1 MKLNDISRKLKK
13 STKNFGR
20 ALNRRSPEILI
31 GCGLVGFVTTCV
43 LVAKAAPVARD
54 RLDDLHKELGEKDEE
69 ISKAKVIFEEAKT
82 VLPVYA
88 PAIVSGTMSCACILC
103 SYRISSKRTAALA
116 LSYELAQSNLID
128 YQNKVREKLGEN
140 KEREIQHEINEE
152 KIKSEPV
159 PEEYRN
165 ELAYTDGMTVF
176 KDRYGRFF
184 RSNMEIVRKAEKK
197 ISDRLTTEMYISL
210 NEFYYELGIG
220 STDAG
225 DDLYFTVEKGIDVV
239 TDPIKNTDGNTITY
253 LTWLNPPEEIFS
265 QGSTSVYKY

>member
-1 MKLNDISRKLKK
+1 MKLCDISKKLKK

-20 ALNRRSPEILI
+20 VVNKHSPEILI
-31 GCGLVGFVTTCV
+31 GCGLVGFATTCV
-43 LVAKAAPVARD
+43 LVAKAAPIARD
-54 RLDDLHKELGEKDEE
+54 RLDELHKELGEKNEE
-69 ISKAKVIFEEAKT
+69 IGKARVIFEEFKT
-82 VLPVYA
+82 VTPVYI
-88 PAIVSGTMSCACILC
+88 PAVLSGTLSCACILG

-128 YQNKVREKLGEN
+128 YQNKVREKLGEK
-140 KEREIQHEINEE
+140 KEAEIRHEVNEE
-152 KIKSEPV
+152 KVKREPV

-184 RSNMEIVRKAEKK
+184 RSNMEIVRKAEKA
-197 ISDRLTTEMYISL
+197 ISDRLNTEMYISL

-220 STDAG
+220 STDGGA
-225 DDLYFTVEKGIDVV
+225 DLYFTVEKGIDVV

-253 LTWLNPPEEIFS
+253 ITWLNPPEEIFS